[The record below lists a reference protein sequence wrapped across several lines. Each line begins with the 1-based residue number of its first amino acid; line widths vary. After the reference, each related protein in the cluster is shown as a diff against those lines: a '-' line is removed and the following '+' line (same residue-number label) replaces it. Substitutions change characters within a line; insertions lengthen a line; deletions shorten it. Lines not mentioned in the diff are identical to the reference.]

1 MARSRPRAR
10 RRRALGAVLVLILL
24 GLVSGYVALDIRD
37 VVPGV
42 LTDDPPW
49 LDADPFPA
57 ASLPSVPA
65 AEEVLSGPSPTA
77 PLPTAD
83 GLAALSAPVLADPR
97 VGPDSGVLV
106 TDVLTGAD
114 LFTATPQTAR
124 VPASTL
130 KILVAVAALETM
142 GDQRTFTTRVMNG
155 ADGEVVLVGGG
166 DMMLASDAGD
176 AGAVVG
182 HAGLGDLADE
192 VAEELSAEGRS
203 TTRVVLDDSLF
214 TGPRLGPNWGAADVN
229 GGWAMPIMPIAV
241 DIGIVEGRTV
251 RESDP
256 ALAAAGAFAQALA
269 ARGITVQGEATRG
282 LATSGAA
289 ELASVESAPLRDV
302 VAYTLQHSE
311 NILSE
316 VLGRMTADAL
326 GQQTSFAGAG
336 VAVRDVLTGLGVD
349 TTGMNLVDASGLS
362 SLSTVTPR
370 SLVQAVRLIADGSH
384 PELLSVVHALPVA
397 GLEGTLAERLSDTDA
412 AGVLMAKTGTLPQVV
427 SLAGLVVTADGRLL
441 AFAFIA
447 NNFERGA
454 AYQARLAI
462 DDWAAGLAGCGCS

>member
-1 MARSRPRAR
+1 
-10 RRRALGAVLVLILL
+10 
-24 GLVSGYVALDIRD
+24 
-37 VVPGV
+37 
-42 LTDDPPW
+42 
-49 LDADPFPA
+49 
-57 ASLPSVPA
+57 
-65 AEEVLSGPSPTA
+65 
-77 PLPTAD
+77 
-83 GLAALSAPVLADPR
+83 
-97 VGPDSGVLV
+97 
-106 TDVLTGAD
+106 
-114 LFTATPQTAR
+114 
-124 VPASTL
+124 
-130 KILVAVAALETM
+130 
-142 GDQRTFTTRVMNG
+142 
-155 ADGEVVLVGGG
+155 
-166 DMMLASDAGD
+166 
-176 AGAVVG
+176 
-182 HAGLGDLADE
+182 
-192 VAEELSAEGRS
+192 
-203 TTRVVLDDSLF
+203 
-214 TGPRLGPNWGAADVN
+214 
-229 GGWAMPIMPIAV
+229 
-241 DIGIVEGRTV
+241 
-251 RESDP
+251 
-256 ALAAAGAFAQALA
+256 
-269 ARGITVQGEATRG
+269 
-282 LATSGAA
+282 ATSGAA

-397 GLEGTLAERLSDTDA
+397 GLEGTLAERLADTDA

>member
-49 LDADPFPA
+49 LDADPFPT
-57 ASLPSVPA
+57 ASLPSVPT

-182 HAGLGDLADE
+182 HAGLGDLADQ

-269 ARGITVQGEATRG
+269 ARGITVQGA
-282 LATSGAA
+282 
-289 ELASVESAPLRDV
+289 
-302 VAYTLQHSE
+302 
-311 NILSE
+311 
-316 VLGRMTADAL
+316 
-326 GQQTSFAGAG
+326 
-336 VAVRDVLTGLGVD
+336 
-349 TTGMNLVDASGLS
+349 
-362 SLSTVTPR
+362 
-370 SLVQAVRLIADGSH
+370 
-384 PELLSVVHALPVA
+384 
-397 GLEGTLAERLSDTDA
+397 
-412 AGVLMAKTGTLPQVV
+412 
-427 SLAGLVVTADGRLL
+427 
-441 AFAFIA
+441 
-447 NNFERGA
+447 
-454 AYQARLAI
+454 
-462 DDWAAGLAGCGCS
+462 

>member
-166 DMMLASDAGD
+166 DVMLASDAGD

-229 GGWAMPIMPIAV
+229 GGWAMPIMQSRVTI
-241 DIGIVEGRTV
+241 
-251 RESDP
+251 S
-256 ALAAAGAFAQALA
+256 
-269 ARGITVQGEATRG
+269 
-282 LATSGAA
+282 
-289 ELASVESAPLRDV
+289 AS
-302 VAYTLQHSE
+302 
-311 NILSE
+311 
-316 VLGRMTADAL
+316 
-326 GQQTSFAGAG
+326 
-336 VAVRDVLTGLGVD
+336 
-349 TTGMNLVDASGLS
+349 
-362 SLSTVTPR
+362 
-370 SLVQAVRLIADGSH
+370 
-384 PELLSVVHALPVA
+384 
-397 GLEGTLAERLSDTDA
+397 
-412 AGVLMAKTGTLPQVV
+412 
-427 SLAGLVVTADGRLL
+427 
-441 AFAFIA
+441 
-447 NNFERGA
+447 
-454 AYQARLAI
+454 
-462 DDWAAGLAGCGCS
+462 